1 MTSSG
6 GSVLSST
13 IQDITNTK
21 LEELSKRRS
30 RFEAQ
35 KAQLISS
42 FDHEKQPLKRLQ
54 ILSKGVKAC
63 YAVKADNSGKVL
75 LGQTKNR
82 DIELELQN
90 LDCFLAQAT
99 YDPSVSGG
107 MMGTWEN
114 SLLRHLDMQSSK
126 FQYASL
132 YAQLVTEWLAEEKS
146 DQNAPEP
153 TALSEGSEGAAG
165 AMKRDSR
172 AEWERMVFEPASV
185 DEGGLRAYLNT
196 AFGLQDPECREKK
209 KALKN
214 LRMRVAAFESKL
226 SAPNQFDNATLQWVA
241 DGLVSS
247 TLLTDEKREVLK
259 DFKNNPIIL
268 SEIADVLNMRI
279 AALDSWAWG
288 DGRGVPLE
296 QQRRLSGIYNIV
308 MQEDL
313 LQALFLEYVG
323 VKWSVFLKSALREFC
338 DASGG
343 CKAKGSDIPKTDL
356 MRRQYYLGDQT
367 TERSVQSL
375 RDTIYRKHYF
385 LSHLKDSET
394 QRNEASLGEEEA
406 EYQAVPTAAATQHH
420 LQQQQVAP
428 VNPQMVQMRQ
438 QQQQQGQTTYFT
450 QFGSAQMPSAF
461 QQMQGPYIR
470 NGVVMDKDGN
480 DEDEDDGLDAPPG
493 SSTRKFPMEDKQR
506 LLRLLAT
513 EVAISTKLYG
523 GITAFHSVFDSW
535 NSLLP
540 HKTVLAV
547 LDFFGISKAWLGFFA
562 RFLQAP
568 LRFIEDGDD
577 GQQQPRTRRRGTP
590 ASHVLSDVFGEAVLF
605 CLDLAVNRATDG
617 GDVLW
622 RAHDD
627 FWFWS
632 RDHGAAV
639 KAWAAVTEFA
649 AVTGT
654 RTAAAKTG
662 SVRIPPKDQPE
673 PMVCDDEDDVD
684 RALRPALPEGDVRWG
699 FLRLSPRT
707 GRFEIDQDMV
717 DRHIADL
724 RGQLRDKRRRG
735 VIAFV
740 QAWNTYAATFF
751 TANFGKPAHCFGR
764 EHVCQMLETHNR
776 IQREL
781 FFPPSSSSSSSPPSR
796 LDREFAVEGNST
808 VANSVV
814 DYLKAIL
821 EQRFGIQDVPDA
833 YLFFPMELG
842 GLDLRSPFVSILQ
855 AHDGVRPG
863 DPEAA
868 VERFL
873 EAECEAYARHKALF
887 KSRGPVRYPKDDAC
901 WKPSADDRRTFMSFQ
916 EYARH
921 RESFYHSFEGN
932 LYDVYR
938 SLLRAPLGRGIRECP
953 PAVARGV
960 EDLQVRGPGFPGGGL
975 GGFRPCW
982 EAMEP
987 YWKWVAALYGPEA
1000 MERFGGL
1007 HIVEPGLLPMGMVSL
1022 FRDKRVKWQ
1031 G

>member
-1 MTSSG
+1 MASSG
-6 GSVLSST
+6 GSVLFST
-13 IQDITNTK
+13 IQDITDTK

-42 FDHEKQPLKRLQ
+42 SDHEKQPLKRLQ
-54 ILSKGVKAC
+54 ILSRGVKAC
-63 YAVKADNSGKVL
+63 YAVKTDNSGKVL

-82 DIELELQN
+82 DLERELQN

-107 MMGTWEN
+107 MMGTWEK
-114 SLLRHLDMQSSK
+114 SLLRHLDMQSLK

-132 YAQLVTEWLAEEKS
+132 YAQLVTEWLAAEKS

-153 TALSEGSEGAAG
+153 RGLSEGSEDGAS

-172 AEWERMVFEPASV
+172 AEWERMVFEPANV
-185 DEGGLRAYLNT
+185 DEDVLRAYLNM

-209 KALKN
+209 NALRN
-214 LRMRVAAFESKL
+214 LRVRVAAFESKL

-279 AALDSWAWG
+279 AALDSWTWG
-288 DGRGVPLE
+288 DGCGVPLE

-338 DASGG
+338 DASGS
-343 CKAKGSDIPKTDL
+343 CKARGSDVPKADL
-356 MRRQYYLGDQT
+356 MRRQYYLGEQS
-367 TERSVQSL
+367 TERSVQWL
-375 RDTIYRKHYF
+375 RNTIYQKHYF

-394 QRNEASLGEEEA
+394 QRNEASSGEEEA
-406 EYQAVPTAAATQHH
+406 EYQAAPAPTAMQYH
-420 LQQQQVAP
+420 V
-428 VNPQMVQMRQ
+428 
-438 QQQQQGQTTYFT
+438 QQQGQQMAQVQHQQAQAAYSR
-450 QFGSAQMPSAF
+450 QVQMPRDF
-461 QQMQGPYIR
+461 QQMRGRSIQNDFG
-470 NGVVMDKDGN
+470 MDAAYPIKNRHKGDSE
-480 DEDEDDGLDAPPG
+480 EDEDDGLDAPPG
-493 SSTRKFPMEDKQR
+493 PSTRKFPMEDKQR

-513 EVAISTKLYG
+513 EAAISTKLYG

-540 HKTVLAV
+540 HETVLAV
-547 LDFFGISKAWLGFFA
+547 LDFFGVSKPWLGFFA
-562 RFLQAP
+562 RFLRAP
-568 LRFIEDGDD
+568 LRFVEDDDD
-577 GQQQPRTRRRGTP
+577 GQQQPRTRCRGTP
-590 ASHVLSDVFGEAVLF
+590 ASHVLSDFFGEAVLF

-639 KAWAAVTEFA
+639 KAWGAVSEFA

-654 RTAAAKTG
+654 RANATKSG

-673 PMVCDDEDDVD
+673 PMVCDNEDDVG

-764 EHVCQMLETHNR
+764 EHVCQMLETHHR

-781 FFPPSSSSSSSPPSR
+781 FSPPSSSSSSPPSL
-796 LDREFAVEGNST
+796 LDSGSTVEGSST
-808 VANSVV
+808 VVNNIV
-814 DYLKAIL
+814 DYLKVTL

-855 AHDGVRPG
+855 AHDGGRPG

-873 EAECEAYARHKALF
+873 EAECDAYARLKAIF
-887 KSRGPVRYPKDDAC
+887 KDRGPVLYRTDDAC

-921 RESFYHSFEGN
+921 REAFYHGFEGN
-932 LYDVYR
+932 LYGVYR
-938 SLLRAPLGRGIRECP
+938 SLLRAPRGRGIRECP

-960 EDLQVRGPGFPGGGL
+960 EDLQLRRPGFSGGGL
-975 GGFRPCW
+975 GGFNPRW

-1022 FRDKRVKWQ
+1022 FRDRRVKWQ

>member
-1 MTSSG
+1 MASSG

-42 FDHEKQPLKRLQ
+42 LDHEKQPLKRLQ
-54 ILSKGVKAC
+54 ILSSGVKAC
-63 YAVKADNSGKVL
+63 YAVKTDMSGKVL
-75 LGQTKNR
+75 LGQTKKR
-82 DIELELQN
+82 DLEFELQN
-90 LDCFLAQAT
+90 LDCFLAQAG
-99 YDPSVSGG
+99 YDPSVSAG
-107 MMGTWEN
+107 MMDKWEK
-114 SLLRHLDMQSSK
+114 SLLRHLGMQSSK

-132 YAQLVTEWLAEEKS
+132 HAQLVTEWLVAEKP
-146 DQNAPEP
+146 DQNVPED
-153 TALSEGSEGAAG
+153 TALIEGSEDAAS

-172 AEWERMVFEPASV
+172 AEWERMVFEPAIV
-185 DEGGLRAYLNT
+185 DEDGVRTYLNKVFGLRDLE
-196 AFGLQDPECREKK
+196 GLEKK
-209 KALKN
+209 KALRT

-226 SAPNQFDNATLQWVA
+226 SAPDQFNNATLQWVV
-241 DGLVSS
+241 DSLVSS

-279 AALDSWAWG
+279 AALDSWTWG

-308 MQEDL
+308 MHEDI
-313 LQALFLEYVG
+313 LQALFLEYIG
-323 VKWSVFLKSALREFC
+323 VRWSILLKSALREFC
-338 DASGG
+338 DTSGS
-343 CKAKGSDIPKTDL
+343 CKVQGRDIPKTDL
-356 MRRQYYLGDQT
+356 MRRQYYLGGQKP
-367 TERSVQSL
+367 ERSVQSL
-375 RDTIYRKHYF
+375 RNTIYRKHYF
-385 LSHLKDSET
+385 LSHLKDSEI
-394 QRNEASLGEEEA
+394 QRNEASPGEEEA
-406 EYQAVPTAAATQHH
+406 EYQAQPVLTAAQYDDKGKAKYCTRRYYAA
-420 LQQQQVAP
+420 AP
-428 VNPQMVQMRQ
+428 H
-438 QQQQQGQTTYFT
+438 
-450 QFGSAQMPSAF
+450 
-461 QQMQGPYIR
+461 
-470 NGVVMDKDGN
+470 D

-493 SSTRKFPMEDKQR
+493 SSTRKSPMEDKQR

-513 EVAISTKLYG
+513 EVAINTKLFG
-523 GITAFHSVFDSW
+523 GIAAFHSVFDSW

-540 HKTVLAV
+540 HETVLAV
-547 LDFFGISKAWLGFFA
+547 LDFFGVSKAWLGFFA
-562 RFLQAP
+562 RFLRAP
-568 LRFIEDGDD
+568 LRFLEDDEGD

-590 ASHVLSDVFGEAVLF
+590 ESHALSDLFGEAVLF

-617 GDVLW
+617 RDVLW

-639 KAWAAVTEFA
+639 KAWGAVLEFA
-649 AVTGT
+649 AATGT
-654 RTAAAKTG
+654 RAGTARTG
-662 SVRIPPKDQPE
+662 SVRIAPQGQPE
-673 PMVCDDEDDVD
+673 PMVCDDEDGVD
-684 RALRPALPEGDVRWG
+684 RSLRPALPEGDVRWG

-724 RGQLRDKRRRG
+724 RRQLHDKRRRG

-764 EHVCQMLETHNR
+764 EHVCELLKTHNR

-781 FFPPSSSSSSSPPSR
+781 FSPPSSSSSSSPPSL
-796 LDREFAVEGNST
+796 LDREST
-808 VANSVV
+808 INGSSIVVNSVV
-814 DYLKAIL
+814 DYLKATL
-821 EQRFGIQDVPDA
+821 EQRFGIRDVPDA

-842 GLDLRSPFVSILQ
+842 GLDLRSPFISILQ

-873 EAECEAYARHKALF
+873 EAEREAYAYYKVVF
-887 KSRGPVRYPKDDAC
+887 EKTGPFQYQRDDAC
-901 WKPSADDRRTFMSFQ
+901 WKPSTDDRHTFMSFE
-916 EYARH
+916 EYTRY
-921 RESFYHSFEGN
+921 REASYQNFEWS
-932 LYDVYR
+932 LYEVYR
-938 SLLRAPLGRGIRECP
+938 SLLRAPRGRGIRECP

-960 EDLQVRGPGFPGGGL
+960 EDLQLRGPEFPGGGL
-975 GGFRPCW
+975 GGFNPRW

-1007 HIVEPGLLPMGMVSL
+1007 HIIEPGLLPMGMVSL
-1022 FRDKRVKWQ
+1022 FRDRGVKWQ

>member
-1 MTSSG
+1 
-6 GSVLSST
+6 
-13 IQDITNTK
+13 
-21 LEELSKRRS
+21 
-30 RFEAQ
+30 
-35 KAQLISS
+35 
-42 FDHEKQPLKRLQ
+42 
-54 ILSKGVKAC
+54 
-63 YAVKADNSGKVL
+63 
-75 LGQTKNR
+75 
-82 DIELELQN
+82 
-90 LDCFLAQAT
+90 
-99 YDPSVSGG
+99 
-107 MMGTWEN
+107 
-114 SLLRHLDMQSSK
+114 
-126 FQYASL
+126 
-132 YAQLVTEWLAEEKS
+132 
-146 DQNAPEP
+146 
-153 TALSEGSEGAAG
+153 
-165 AMKRDSR
+165 
-172 AEWERMVFEPASV
+172 MVFQPAIV
-185 DEGGLRAYLNT
+185 DEDGLRTYLNK
-196 AFGLQDPECREKK
+196 AFGLRDPEGLEKK
-209 KALKN
+209 KALRT
-214 LRMRVAAFESKL
+214 LRMRVAAFESEL
-226 SAPNQFDNATLQWVA
+226 SAPNQFNNATLQWVA

-279 AALDSWAWG
+279 AALDSWTWG
-288 DGRGVPLE
+288 DGGGVPLE

-308 MQEDL
+308 MHEDL

-323 VKWSVFLKSALREFC
+323 VKWSIFLKSALRAFC
-338 DASGG
+338 DTSAS
-343 CKAKGSDIPKTDL
+343 CKVQGRDIPKTDL
-356 MRRQYYLGDQT
+356 MRRQYYLGDQR

-375 RDTIYRKHYF
+375 RNTIYRKHYF
-385 LSHLKDSET
+385 LSHLKDSEI

-406 EYQAVPTAAATQHH
+406 EYQAAPAPAAAQYNMQQQ
-420 LQQQQVAP
+420 QQQQVAQA
-428 VNPQMVQMRQ
+428 VYR
-438 QQQQQGQTTYFT
+438 QQGQVSRDF
-450 QFGSAQMPSAF
+450 QRMRGPSI
-461 QQMQGPYIR
+461 Q
-470 NGVVMDKDGN
+470 NGFAGTNMAHPIKGGRRGDD

-493 SSTRKFPMEDKQR
+493 SSTRKSPMEDKQR

-513 EVAISTKLYG
+513 EVAINTKLYG

-540 HKTVLAV
+540 HETVLAV
-547 LDFFGISKAWLGFFA
+547 LDFFGVSKAWLGFFA
-562 RFLQAP
+562 RFLRAP
-568 LRFIEDGDD
+568 LRFLEDDEGD

-590 ASHVLSDVFGEAVLF
+590 ASHALSDVFGEAVLF

-617 GDVLW
+617 RDVLW

-632 RDHGAAV
+632 RDHGTAV
-639 KAWAAVTEFA
+639 KAWGAVLEFA

-654 RTAAAKTG
+654 RAGTAKTG
-662 SVRIPPKDQPE
+662 SVRIPPEGQPE
-673 PMVCDDEDDVD
+673 PMVCDDEDGVD
-684 RALRPALPEGDVRWG
+684 RSLRPALAEGDVRWG

-707 GRFEIDQDMV
+707 GRFEIDQVMV

-724 RGQLRDKRRRG
+724 RGQLHEKRRRG

-764 EHVCQMLETHNR
+764 EHVCEMLETHNR

-781 FFPPSSSSSSSPPSR
+781 FSPPSSSSSSSPPSL
-796 LDREFAVEGNST
+796 LDREST
-808 VANSVV
+808 INGSSIVVNSVV
-814 DYLKAIL
+814 DYLKATL
-821 EQRFGIQDVPDA
+821 EQRFGIRDVPDA

-842 GLDLRSPFVSILQ
+842 GLDLRSPFISILQ
-855 AHDGVRPG
+855 AHDRVRPG

-873 EAECEAYARHKALF
+873 EAEREAYARHNAVF
-887 KSRGPVRYPKDDAC
+887 KNRGPVPYQRDDAC
-901 WKPSADDRRTFMSFQ
+901 WKPSPDDRRTFMSFE

-921 RESFYHSFEGN
+921 RDAFYQGFEGS
-932 LYDVYR
+932 LYNVYR
-938 SLLRAPLGRGIRECP
+938 SLLRAPRDRGIRECP

-960 EDLQVRGPGFPGGGL
+960 EDLQLRGPEFPGGGL
-975 GGFRPCW
+975 GGFNPRW

-1022 FRDKRVKWQ
+1022 FRDRRVKWQ

>member
-1 MTSSG
+1 MASSG

-54 ILSKGVKAC
+54 ILGDGVKAC
-63 YAVKADNSGKVL
+63 YAVKTDKAGKVL

-82 DIELELQN
+82 DLELELQN
-90 LDCFLAQAT
+90 LDGFLAQAA
-99 YDPSVSGG
+99 YDPSVSAG
-107 MMGTWEN
+107 MMDKWEK
-114 SLLRHLDMQSSK
+114 SLLRHLDMQSLK

-132 YAQLVTEWLAEEKS
+132 YAQLVTEWLAAEKS
-146 DQNAPEP
+146 DQNVPED
-153 TALSEGSEGAAG
+153 TALTEGSEDAAS

-172 AEWERMVFEPASV
+172 AEWERMVFEPAQV
-185 DEGGLRAYLNT
+185 DEDYLRAYLDKT
-196 AFGLQDPECREKK
+196 FGLQDPEAHKK
-209 KALKN
+209 KALRD

-241 DGLVSS
+241 DGLASS

-279 AALDSWAWG
+279 AALDSWTWG
-288 DGRGVPLE
+288 DDRGVPLE

-308 MQEDL
+308 MHEDL

-338 DASGG
+338 DASGS
-343 CKAKGSDIPKTDL
+343 CKAGGRDIPKTDL
-356 MRRQYYLGDQT
+356 MRRQYYLGKQS
-367 TERSVQSL
+367 TEGSVQWL
-375 RDTIYRKHYF
+375 RNTIYRSHYF

-406 EYQAVPTAAATQHH
+406 EYQAAPAPAAMQDH
-420 LQQQQVAP
+420 
-428 VNPQMVQMRQ
+428 MRQ
-438 QQQQQGQTTYFT
+438 QQQMVQMAYGQQVQMLPARPSIQTNFA
-450 QFGSAQMPSAF
+450 S
-461 QQMQGPYIR
+461 
-470 NGVVMDKDGN
+470 KDTAYPIKHRHKGDN
-480 DEDEDDGLDAPPG
+480 DEDEDDDLDAPPG
-493 SSTRKFPMEDKQR
+493 SSARKSPMEDKQR

-540 HKTVLAV
+540 HETVLAV
-547 LDFFGISKAWLGFFA
+547 LDFLGVSETWLGFFA
-562 RFLQAP
+562 RFLRAP
-568 LRFIEDGDD
+568 LRFLEDDD
-577 GQQQPRTRRRGTP
+577 DDEQQQQQPRTRRRGTP
-590 ASHVLSDVFGEAVLF
+590 ASHALSDVFGEAVLF

-617 GDVLW
+617 GEVLW
-622 RAHDD
+622 RAQHD

-639 KAWAAVTEFA
+639 RAWGAVSEFA

-654 RTAAAKTG
+654 RVAAAKTG
-662 SVRIPPKDQPE
+662 SVRIRPEDQPE
-673 PMVCDDEDDVD
+673 PMVRDGEDDAD
-684 RALRPALPEGDVRWG
+684 RSLRPVLPEGDVRWG

-707 GRFEIDQDMV
+707 GHFEIDQDMV

-724 RGQLRDKRRRG
+724 RGQLRDKRRKG

-740 QAWNTYAATFF
+740 QAWNTYADTFF
-751 TANFGKPAHCFGR
+751 TANFGKPAYCFGR

-776 IQREL
+776 IQQEL
-781 FFPPSSSSSSSPPSR
+781 FSPPSPSSSSSPPSL
-796 LDREFAVEGNST
+796 LDREFTVEGSSII
-808 VANSVV
+808 VNSVV
-814 DYLKAIL
+814 DYLKATL
-821 EQRFGIQDVPDA
+821 EQRFGIRDVPDA

-855 AHDGVRPG
+855 AHDRVRPG

-873 EAECEAYARHKALF
+873 EAEREAYARHKAAF
-887 KSRGPVRYPKDDAC
+887 ESRVPVSHPRGGTRWEPSGP
-901 WKPSADDRRTFMSFQ
+901 DRDTFMGFE
-916 EYARH
+916 EYTRH
-921 RESFYHSFEGN
+921 REAFYHGLEGTMN
-932 LYDVYR
+932 AMYR
-938 SLLRAPLGRGIRECP
+938 SLLRAPRGRGIRECP
-953 PAVARGV
+953 PSVARGV
-960 EDLQVRGPGFPGGGL
+960 EGLQLRGPGFPGGGL
-975 GGFRPCW
+975 GGFNPRW

-1007 HIVEPGLLPMGMVSL
+1007 HIAEPGLLPMGMVSV
-1022 FRDKRVKWQ
+1022 FRGRRVKWQ

>member
-1 MTSSG
+1 MISSG
-6 GSVLSST
+6 GSVLSNT

-54 ILSKGVKAC
+54 ILSRGVKAC
-63 YAVKADNSGKVL
+63 YGVKTDNSGKVL

-82 DIELELQN
+82 DLELELQN

-107 MMGTWEN
+107 MMGTWEK
-114 SLLRHLDMQSSK
+114 SLLRHLDMQSLK

-132 YAQLVTEWLAEEKS
+132 YAQLVTEWLAAEKS
-146 DQNAPEP
+146 DQNAPEA
-153 TALSEGSEGAAG
+153 TSLSEGSENAAS

-172 AEWERMVFEPASV
+172 AEWERMVFEPANV
-185 DEGGLRAYLNT
+185 DKGSLRAYLNK

-209 KALKN
+209 KALRN
-214 LRMRVAAFESKL
+214 LRLRVAAFESKL

-279 AALDSWAWG
+279 AALDSWTWG
-288 DGRGVPLE
+288 DGRGVLLE

-338 DASGG
+338 DASGS
-343 CKAKGSDIPKTDL
+343 CKARGSDVPKTDL
-356 MRRQYYLGDQT
+356 MRRQYYLGDQRR
-367 TERSVQSL
+367 EPSVQSL
-375 RDTIYRKHYF
+375 RNTIYRKHYF

-406 EYQAVPTAAATQHH
+406 EYQAAPTPAATQYH
-420 LQQQQVAP
+420 V
-428 VNPQMVQMRQ
+428 Q
-438 QQQQQGQTTYFT
+438 QQQQQMAQTRAQVQQQGQPHVQALGQPQQGQMAYC
-450 QFGSAQMPSAF
+450 QQVQMPRDF
-461 QQMQGPYIR
+461 QQMRGPSIQNDFVIDTAYPIQ
-470 NGVVMDKDGN
+470 NWHKDSN
-480 DEDEDDGLDAPPG
+480 EEDEDDGLDAPPG

-540 HKTVLAV
+540 HETMLAV
-547 LDFFGISKAWLGFFA
+547 LDFFGVSKAWLGFFT

-568 LRFIEDGDD
+568 LRFPEDDDD

-605 CLDLAVNRATDG
+605 CLDLAVSRATDG

-632 RDHGAAV
+632 RDHSTAV
-639 KAWAAVTEFA
+639 KAWGAVSEFA
-649 AVTGT
+649 AATGT
-654 RTAAAKTG
+654 RAGAAKTG

-684 RALRPALPEGDVRWG
+684 RSLRPALPEGDVPARQA
-699 FLRLSPRT
+699 PR
-707 GRFEIDQDMV
+707 GR
-717 DRHIADL
+717 H
-724 RGQLRDKRRRG
+724 
-735 VIAFV
+735 
-740 QAWNTYAATFF
+740 
-751 TANFGKPAHCFGR
+751 
-764 EHVCQMLETHNR
+764 
-776 IQREL
+776 
-781 FFPPSSSSSSSPPSR
+781 
-796 LDREFAVEGNST
+796 
-808 VANSVV
+808 
-814 DYLKAIL
+814 
-821 EQRFGIQDVPDA
+821 
-833 YLFFPMELG
+833 
-842 GLDLRSPFVSILQ
+842 
-855 AHDGVRPG
+855 
-863 DPEAA
+863 
-868 VERFL
+868 
-873 EAECEAYARHKALF
+873 
-887 KSRGPVRYPKDDAC
+887 
-901 WKPSADDRRTFMSFQ
+901 
-916 EYARH
+916 
-921 RESFYHSFEGN
+921 
-932 LYDVYR
+932 
-938 SLLRAPLGRGIRECP
+938 LL
-953 PAVARGV
+953 
-960 EDLQVRGPGFPGGGL
+960 
-975 GGFRPCW
+975 
-982 EAMEP
+982 
-987 YWKWVAALYGPEA
+987 
-1000 MERFGGL
+1000 
-1007 HIVEPGLLPMGMVSL
+1007 
-1022 FRDKRVKWQ
+1022 
-1031 G
+1031 